1 MEHIAARVGASV
13 LAALE
18 DADVSLRRAADES
31 GIALVTLSRKCNG
44 LGTRTFDVLELYR
57 LAKVIGR
64 PVSELLPEDL
74 RA

>member
-18 DADVSLRRAADES
+18 DADVSLRRAADET
-31 GIALVTLSRKCNG
+31 GIALATLSRKCNG
-44 LGTRTFDVLELYR
+44 LGRSSFDVIELYR
-57 LAKVIGR
+57 LSKLVDR